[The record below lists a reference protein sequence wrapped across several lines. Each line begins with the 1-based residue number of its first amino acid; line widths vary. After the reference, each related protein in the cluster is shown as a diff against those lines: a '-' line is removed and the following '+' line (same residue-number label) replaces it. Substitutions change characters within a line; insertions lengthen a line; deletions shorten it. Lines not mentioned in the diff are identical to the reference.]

1 MDTITKKHLD
11 YKELNKLTDYLL
23 SYRHTGSANGTE
35 TKTNL
40 VTSVVVSKDQDF
52 INITFSDG
60 TMHRI
65 WLEYYQ
71 LPKVDSRTN
80 TKPNLPVLSISYFL
94 ERIMDAI
101 TEAFYI
107 IGGEE

>member
-1 MDTITKKHLD
+1 MQTYSDAYQQVK
-11 YKELNKLTDYLL
+11 
-23 SYRHTGSANGTE
+23 NGPWKDFFATQNQLE
-35 TKTNL
+35 
-40 VTSVVVSKDQDF
+40 SV
-52 INITFSDG
+52 NITFSDG